1 VAVPAAELAG
11 GEVWICKLLV
21 LLGLAASN
29 NEARRAVE
37 AGSVTVGPDRQR
49 VTDPKANVPAADG
62 LVVRNGKRK
71 VVRLRVQ

>member
-1 VAVPAAELAG
+1 LN
-11 GEVWICKLLV
+11 
-21 LLGLAASN
+21 LAASN

-37 AGSVTVGPDRQR
+37 AGSVTVGPDRQK
-49 VTDPKANVPAADG
+49 VTDPKATVAAVDG